1 MPSSSPLTSSQQS
14 SLYQYY
20 TPIASNESSPTTRVL
35 QPSTQ
40 QNIPHHR
47 SRITIK
53 RPLHPKDTAT
63 PASPV
68 KKLKS
73 SVVIE
78 APLPPIENA
87 PVRRHARETFPR
99 SLLHRGLNGQRG
111 ELSQCIC
118 FIYSDADQSDLFT

>member
-1 MPSSSPLTSSQQS
+1 MQSSPPLSSSQQS

-20 TPIASNESSPTTRVL
+20 TPIASNESSTTTRAL

-53 RPLHPKDTAT
+53 RPLHPKDTA
-63 PASPV
+63 SPV
-68 KKLKS
+68 SPAKKLKS
-73 SVVIE
+73 SVSVE
-78 APLPPIENA
+78 APLEPIENV
-87 PVRRHARETFPR
+87 PLRRHARETFPR

-111 ELSQCIC
+111 ELSQCIH
-118 FIYSDADQSDLFT
+118 FAYLNADGSDLFT